1 MKLGQKKHL
10 RQSQGQQWWVPRV
23 SAHQR
28 RGLPRWRLF
37 GCPLEE
43 ICALA
48 SPRYL
53 ASGMYSTSW
62 FSPTALSSRR
72 SAANRM
78 AYRRSRTLRCSSL
91 RHPLTAFSVSVY
103 QSSSVTHEKAA
114 LTSSGGRSSSSRSLL
129 PHPCRLTQPRSW
141 AWSRSGSEICDCTR
155 LDPASRLSWSAA
167 STGRSELNGSPWLS
181 SSLSRSRWTVWDTW
195 RRCHANLCFSQPSRR
210 EAGIW
215 SQREGWCCQHLHMS
229 DLAHSAFSSSLNLW
243 WCGTS
248 TRWKNYYL
256 LSGWRQFWATGS
268 PCL

>member
-1 MKLGQKKHL
+1 MKLDQKKHS

-28 RGLPRWRLF
+28 HGLRCLCLF
-37 GCPLEE
+37 GYPLEE
-43 ICALA
+43 IRALA

-53 ASGMYSTSW
+53 ASRIYSTSW
-62 FSPTALSSRR
+62 FSPAALSSRR
-72 SAANRM
+72 SAANHM
-78 AYRRSRTLRCSSL
+78 AYRRSRTPRCSSL
-91 RHPLTAFSVSVY
+91 RHPLTTFSASIC
-103 QSSSVTHEKAA
+103 QSLPMTRVKAA
-114 LTSSGGRSSSSRSLL
+114 LTSSGDRSSSSRSLL
-129 PHPCRLTQPRSW
+129 PPLCRLTQPRSW
-141 AWSRSGSEICDCTR
+141 AWSRSGLGICDCTR
-155 LDPASRLSWSAA
+155 LDLESRLSWSAT
-167 STGRSELNGSPWLS
+167 STGRSMLNDSPWLS

-248 TRWKNYYL
+248 TRWKNYCL
-256 LSGWRQFWATGS
+256 LSKWRQFWATGW
-268 PCL
+268 PFL